1 MLFDKF
7 DQIFIALYIF
17 TLDYIKYME
26 NKANYNSIRTLY
38 GNAMS
43 TSAKPSKNSE
53 IINIFKV
60 QNKTVINHKENF
72 EMS

>member
-72 EMS
+72 EMR